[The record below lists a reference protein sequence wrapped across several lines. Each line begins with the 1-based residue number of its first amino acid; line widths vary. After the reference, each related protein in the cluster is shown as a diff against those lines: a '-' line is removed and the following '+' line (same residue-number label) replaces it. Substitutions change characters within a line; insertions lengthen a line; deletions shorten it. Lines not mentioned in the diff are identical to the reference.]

1 MVRSVV
7 ALLATTTLAGC
18 SLAGGG
24 SGKAGGSAPKQ
35 RAFAGV
41 VTIRYGAADPG
52 IVQPEFFAELARV
65 SHGHVRAVPVAY
77 DTRAPDS
84 DQRVARDLIA
94 GKLDVADVAT
104 RAWEVFG
111 VGGMRAFQSPFLI
124 SSDALLDRATAD
136 PRVAGPLL
144 RSLAPLGVTGLAIVP
159 VGVRYL
165 FSSHAPLSS
174 PEALA
179 GARVRV
185 STSRLSDEIMRELR
199 ARPTSAIRNEGPV
212 VAALERGRLDAVEAD
227 MHAAVNSGYIAAAP
241 YVSAPIFAKANAT
254 VTNSARL
261 RALGPQVTAWV
272 RTAAERAAAQV
283 REQDAAVDWEAACGG
298 GLRVTPSTPAQ
309 IDALQRALFGV
320 HAGLDGDAE
329 AALAID
335 RIGLLAVRAPAGD
348 RWAQCGDGA
357 RAASATRA
365 LDGAYEFDI
374 SPADEARVGAA
385 RGNDGH
391 YRVEIGNGRYALLH
405 SGTGGDPRRG
415 AWDFERDPVEV
426 GSVLIAGDV
435 ATLRPET
442 ALVERSR
449 PKVYRFALFR
459 DRLSWTHVSGTPD
472 FLMSAHPWRKLGG

>member
-1 MVRSVV
+1 MLRSVV

-18 SLAGGG
+18 SLTGGG
-24 SGKAGGSAPKQ
+24 AGKAGGPAPKE
-35 RAFAGV
+35 RAFTGV

-65 SHGHVRAVPVAY
+65 SHGHVRAVPVVY
-77 DTRAPDS
+77 DTRAPDG

-104 RAWEVFG
+104 RAWESHG
-111 VGGMRAFQSPFLI
+111 VGAMRAFQSPFLI
-124 SSDALLDRATAD
+124 TSDALLDRATAD

-144 RSLAPLGVTGLAIVP
+144 RSLASLGVTGLAILP

-165 FSSHAPLSS
+165 FSRHAPLSS

-185 STSRLSDEIMRELR
+185 STSRLSDEIMRAVR
-199 ARPTSAIRNEGPV
+199 ARPTSAIRNEDAV
-212 VAALERGRLDAVEAD
+212 VAALERGRLDAVESNI
-227 MHAAVNSGYIAAAP
+227 HAAVNSGYIAAAP
-241 YVSAPIFAKANAT
+241 YISSPIFAKANAT
-254 VTNSARL
+254 VANSARL
-261 RALGPQVTAWV
+261 RALGPQAAAWV
-272 RTAAERAAAQV
+272 RIAAERAAARV
-283 REQDAAVDWEAACGG
+283 REQDAAIDWEAACGG

-320 HAGLDGDAE
+320 HVGLDGDAV

-348 RWAQCGDGA
+348 RWAQCGHA
-357 RAASATRA
+357 RAASPSRA

-374 SPADEARVGAA
+374 SPADQARVGASL
-385 RGNDGH
+385 GNDGH

-405 SGTGGDPRRG
+405 SATSGDPRRG

-442 ALVERSR
+442 ALVDRSR

-459 DRLSWTHVSGTPD
+459 DRLRWTHVSGTPD
-472 FLMSAHPWRKLGG
+472 FLMTAHPWRKLGG